1 LNVQWERKFKATGYD
16 GKTPIQG
23 HAGRFHAACDGDGA
37 TMTIVKAE
45 IFEIKVSSEMGEIE
59 DEFED
64 EIEDFEE
71 ELKKSGWK
79 LFGLKKKR
87 GRIV

>member
-1 LNVQWERKFKATGYD
+1 
-16 GKTPIQG
+16 
-23 HAGRFHAACDGDGA
+23 
-37 TMTIVKAE
+37 MTIVKAE